1 MATETSNTFFGNKKF
16 EYGDVAAPGAASSE
30 GGAISSC
37 KDPPGAAPAYDDE
50 VLSAFYAA
58 GKVTRAQ
65 RDLLRAGTL
74 LVEQLTN
81 LTPQDR
87 LKLKCGPDAL
97 EASLDPHD
105 NPAYPPAAFPLVAGL
120 LVTLDPHPTDAAHRL
135 LITVPAGGVVA
146 GTELARVR
154 LSQTYVDNDGIPR
167 APLVDLTGVGGA
179 ATYRPSTVNPDEY
192 VISTDGALA
201 AGTFVVQSVVTRHL

>member
-1 MATETSNTFFGNKKF
+1 MATTTNNTFFGKKSF
-16 EYGDVAAPGAASSE
+16 EYGGDATSGSSSGE
-30 GGAISSC
+30 SAISSC
-37 KDPPGAAPAYDDE
+37 QDPPGAAPAYDDE
-50 VLSAFYAA
+50 VLSAFYAS

-65 RDLLRAGTL
+65 RDALRAGTL
-74 LVEQLTN
+74 LVDQLTN
-81 LTPQDR
+81 LTAQER

-97 EASLDPHD
+97 ETSLDPHD
-105 NPAYPPAAFPLVAGL
+105 NPAYPPSVGPLVAGL
-120 LVTLDPHPTDAAHRL
+120 LATFDPHPTDGAHRL
-135 LITVPAGGVVA
+135 QIVVPAGGVVA

-154 LSQTYVDNDGIPR
+154 FSQTYTDNDGTPR

-201 AGTFVVQSVVTRHL
+201 AGTFVVQAVVTRHL